1 MKYRLLSG
9 LVTVSV
15 VVAGGVVAW
24 SWPSSDPSSAMAGQQ
39 PTPTPAA
46 QQPAATSPDDLLAR
60 GDALF
65 TEGLFDRALARYK
78 EAQSLAPSDL
88 RVQNRLAQ
96 THLRLGNR
104 GAGLAA
110 LGSIFAA
117 KPELKDNADLVELRR
132 QLDGWRGHAALGVAM
147 PGCVI

>member
-24 SWPSSDPSSAMAGQQ
+24 SWSFSDPSSAMAGQQ

-117 KPELKDNADLVELRR
+117 KPELKNNADLVELRR